1 MSALVNAPVNQRF
14 SGQVVLVAGGT
25 GGLGS
30 AVSVAFL
37 DEGATVAVTCRE
49 PYKSSRLCVPPA
61 SSLASRLGETMPS
74 MLLPKAPFVSLWP
87 SLSPSTS
94 VWTP

>member
-1 MSALVNAPVNQRF
+1 MSALVSARF

-37 DEGATVAVTCRE
+37 EEGATVAV
-49 PYKSSRLCVPPA
+49 PYRSQPEFEALRSAAGP
-61 SSLASRLGETMPS
+61 SLLAWRGMPS
-74 MLLPKAPFVSLWP
+74 MLPTTAPFISLWP
-87 SLSPSTS
+87 ASSPSTGA
-94 VWTP
+94 WTP

>member
-1 MSALVNAPVNQRF
+1 MSALVSARF

-37 DEGATVAVTCRE
+37 EEGATVAV
-49 PYKSSRLCVPPA
+49 PYRSQPEFEALRSA
-61 SSLASRLGETMPS
+61 AGSFASRLEGHAVDVTDDG
-74 MLLPKAPFVSLWP
+74 AVHQFVAGIHRQ
-87 SLSPSTS
+87 
-94 VWTP
+94 VRGAWTP